1 MSGQRFG
8 WRGIAYALMLVVAVA
23 VVVAW
28 WPQLVRIWREQ
39 GLTLV
44 VAAIFMV
51 LGVIVQTR
59 NFITFLGEPL
69 HLGTWGLSRVWATTA
84 LANYLG
90 PLQPGVAL
98 RVAYLS
104 RRGVKISASLLAT
117 WRQLCVSVWVSLGG
131 LAIGLW
137 LTGDQKM
144 RWPALVLLVAF
155 LGLAVLRS
163 GSLAV
168 LERIN
173 RPAWVAHR
181 KHRLRDAISG
191 ISVPGIIGVV
201 LQYAIGTLLLLW
213 VYRRFGTN
221 IMLGQAL
228 VLACMVYVSSLVAVM
243 PGNFGIVDGI
253 YMIGGHGLGLTVAE
267 SAALALLLRGAH
279 IAGCLVLALA
289 GGPTLDRAAK
299 T

>member
-1 MSGQRFG
+1 MSRRRFG
-8 WRGIAYALMLVVAVA
+8 WRGIAYVLTLLIVAILTTV
-23 VVVAW
+23 W
-28 WPQLVRIWREQ
+28 WAELSKIWREQ

-44 VAAIFMV
+44 VAAMFMV
-51 LGVIVQTR
+51 LALIVQTR

-69 HLGTWGLSRVWATTA
+69 LSGAWGLSRVWAATA

-90 PLQPGVAL
+90 PFQPGVAL

-104 RRGVKISASLLAT
+104 KRGVKISSSLLAT

-144 RWPALVLLVAF
+144 RWPACVLLMAF
-155 LGLAVLRS
+155 LGLAVLRR
-163 GSLAV
+163 GLLAV
-168 LERIN
+168 LERVE
-173 RPAWVAHR
+173 RPVWFIQH
-181 KHRLRDAISG
+181 KHLVSSAISG

-221 IMLGQAL
+221 IMIGQAL

-243 PGNFGIVDGI
+243 PGNLGIMDGI

-279 IAGCLVLALA
+279 IAGCLMLVFA
-289 GGPTLDRAAK
+289 GSPTLDRA
-299 T
+299 TRT

>member
-1 MSGQRFG
+1 MSRRRFG
-8 WRGIAYALMLVVAVA
+8 WRGITYLLMLVVAAILVA
-23 VVVAW
+23 VW
-28 WPQLVRIWREQ
+28 WTDLVKIWREQ

-51 LGVIVQTR
+51 LALIVQTR

-69 HLGTWGLSRVWATTA
+69 RLGTWGLSRVWATTA

-90 PLQPGVAL
+90 PFQPGVAL

-104 RRGVKISASLLAT
+104 RRGVKISTSLLAT
-117 WRQLCVSVWVSLGG
+117 WRQLCVSVWISLGG
-131 LAIGLW
+131 LATGLW
-137 LTGDQKM
+137 LTGDPRM
-144 RWPALVLLVAF
+144 RLPALALLVAF
-155 LGLAVLRS
+155 LGLAMLRGVL
-163 GSLAV
+163 LAV
-168 LERIN
+168 LERVE
-173 RPAWVAHR
+173 RPAWLAQR
-181 KHRLRDAISG
+181 KHLLRSAISG

-213 VYRRFGTN
+213 VYHRFGAN
-221 IMLGQAL
+221 IILGQAL

-243 PGNFGIVDGI
+243 PGNLGIMDGI

-279 IAGCLVLALA
+279 IAGCLVLVFA
-289 GGPTLDRAAK
+289 GSPAHDKTAK